1 MRDAQGRDNEAFKR
15 LDELRGR
22 MWICR
27 GQSKHYEHVKP
38 NIDRGR
44 ETLQRTDMLKRER
57 QSIDLFRVTA
67 KFFSHPGERNILTN
81 DNIALAVLR
90 HYGVPTRLVDW
101 TKSPYVAAYFAVC
114 SNDKEDGE
122 ILSFDYSRY
131 ELKGKEQWSKSKET
145 TTDASGNPDS
155 F

>member
-1 MRDAQGRDNEAFKR
+1 
-15 LDELRGR
+15 
-22 MWICR
+22 
-27 GQSKHYEHVKP
+27 
-38 NIDRGR
+38 
-44 ETLQRTDMLKRER
+44 
-57 QSIDLFRVTA
+57 
-67 KFFSHPGERNILTN
+67 
-81 DNIALAVLR
+81 
-90 HYGVPTRLVDW
+90 VDW
-101 TKSPYVAAYFAVC
+101 TKSRYVAAYFAAC